1 MSPVCLTVL
10 VVLAMAATS
19 AAVVQLTVPV
29 IAAAGGMVFLG
40 EPVTLRL
47 LLAILA
53 ILGGVALFLSQG
65 SRRRQPVLDRSP

>member
-19 AAVVQLTVPV
+19 AAVVQLIVPV

-47 LLAILA
+47 LLATLA

-65 SRRRQPVLDRSP
+65 SRRQQTVS

>member
-1 MSPVCLTVL
+1 
-10 VVLAMAATS
+10 
-19 AAVVQLTVPV
+19 
-29 IAAAGGMVFLG
+29 MVFLG

>member
-47 LLAILA
+47 LPAILA

-65 SRRRQPVLDRSP
+65 SRRQQRSP